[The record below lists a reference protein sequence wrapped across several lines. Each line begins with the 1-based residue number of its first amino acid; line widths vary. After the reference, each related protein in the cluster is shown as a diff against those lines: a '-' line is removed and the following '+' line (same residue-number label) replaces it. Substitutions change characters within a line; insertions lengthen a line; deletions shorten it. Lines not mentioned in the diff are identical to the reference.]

1 MEKCTH
7 GETTDVLT
15 RTKILISGELE
26 WAVGGAWE
34 LRHVEVRDGSLVVY
48 STPAGPKF
56 RLPLRHLSLQSA
68 NHPHSFS
75 LVRERQPIVTLLV
88 CC

>member
-1 MEKCTH
+1 M
-7 GETTDVLT
+7 DVLT
-15 RTKILISGELE
+15 LTKMLISGELE

-48 STPAGPKF
+48 STPTGQTF

-68 NHPHSFS
+68 NHPNAFS
-75 LVRERQPIVTLLV
+75 LVREHKPLVTLLV
-88 CC
+88 CY